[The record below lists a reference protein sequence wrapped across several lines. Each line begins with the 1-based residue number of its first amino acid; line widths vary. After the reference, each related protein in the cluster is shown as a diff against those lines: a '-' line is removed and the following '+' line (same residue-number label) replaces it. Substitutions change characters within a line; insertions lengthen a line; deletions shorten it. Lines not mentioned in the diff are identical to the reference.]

1 MRAAGLILSSEAT
14 CLARRSAKTAAPQ
27 GAKDRAGRQGA
38 MRASLAAAQ
47 DRSTS
52 SRFSQLDPWARLDW
66 QETTKESL
74 VQ

>member
-38 MRASLAAAQ
+38 MRVSLAEARDQSA
-47 DRSTS
+47 S
-52 SRFSQLDPWARLDW
+52 SRFARPDREAHLDL

-74 VQ
+74 FR

>member
-27 GAKDRAGRQGA
+27 GAKDRAGRQRVKPA
-38 MRASLAAAQ
+38 ERAEAQ

-52 SRFSQLDPWARLDW
+52 SRFAQPDQEVRLGW
-66 QETTKESL
+66 RETTKEL
-74 VQ
+74 LFR